1 MREKSRNISAWD
13 LPEIIVTTTELCSN
27 AGVYLS
33 ITINTFINLA
43 NVLAFAAVVRVQY
56 DTNLKGKHKEKSN
69 NITL

>member
-13 LPEIIVTTTELCSN
+13 LPEIIVTTTEPCSN

-69 NITL
+69 NIAL

>member
-43 NVLAFAAVVRVQY
+43 NVLAFAAVRVQY

-69 NITL
+69 NIAL